1 MKTYSTTLN
10 RQEAANYIGCS
21 VSTLDRYLDA
31 IPHYYASPRVL
42 RFERSAL
49 ARWKQSGG
57 FATTTPS
64 KRPRVAVVTHAGGV
78 TKVHPDLAWMYA
90 A

>member
-1 MKTYSTTLN
+1 MKTLTTPLN

-42 RFERSAL
+42 RFDRPAL
-49 ARWKQSGG
+49 TRWMQSGG
-57 FATTTPS
+57 FARTNPA
-64 KRPRVAVVTHAGGV
+64 KRPRVVAVSHAGRV
-78 TKVHPDLAWMYA
+78 EKVHPDLAWMYA

>member
-1 MKTYSTTLN
+1 MKTLTTPLN

-42 RFERSAL
+42 RFDRPEL

-57 FATTTPS
+57 FNTTTHAKS
-64 KRPRVAVVTHAGGV
+64 PRVAVVSHAGGV